1 MKTVI
6 SVLATLAL
14 ATILFSFCTNEV
26 QPAQDLKSKLEN
38 LSGTYADAKPY
49 AYGQVWGQRIFTFD
63 KGKWTLKFTLALD
76 PEMKMQVFE
85 FRTVGSYSVL
95 EKSKNIADTYN
106 ALFLEDKKFI
116 TLKTSDVN
124 LINAFGF
131 APCGFT
137 PNVEKDISAN
147 GCSAWKA
154 VSICNQDHDLLSLDA
169 EGKLYFGERPA
180 DNDMCSADK
189 RPTKLTPPVVK
200 MDKDK

>member
-6 SVLATLAL
+6 SVSTILAL
-14 ATILFSFCTNEV
+14 ATLFFSFCTPKVNPE
-26 QPAQDLKSKLEN
+26 QDLKSKLEN

-49 AYGQVWGQRIFTFD
+49 AYGQAWGQRIFTFD

-76 PEMKMQVFE
+76 PDMKMQVFE
-85 FRTVGSYSVL
+85 FRTVGSYAVL
-95 EKSKNIADTYN
+95 DKSKSLADTYQ

-116 TLKTSDVN
+116 TLKTSDAN
-124 LINAFGF
+124 LINTFGF

-137 PNVEKDISAN
+137 KDVELDISAN

-154 VSICNQDHDLLSLDA
+154 VSICNQDHDLLSLDS

-189 RPTKLTPPVVK
+189 RPTKLTPPVTK
-200 MDKDK
+200 AN